1 MTPPREADPG
11 ALALACALAWA
22 LPGAGHLWLGRGRKG
37 AIFLVVLPLM
47 YAVGLWLEGSVYPLD
62 PAQPVVALL
71 ALADLGAGG
80 LYVLARLAGFGEG
93 EVSAV
98 THEYG
103 NTFILT
109 AGLLNVLVVLDALD
123 TARGHEF
130 RE

>member
-1 MTPPREADPG
+1 MTRTRDADPG
-11 ALALACALAWA
+11 AVAVACALAWA
-22 LPGAGHLWLGRGRKG
+22 LPGAGHLWLGRVRKG

-47 YAVGLWLEGSVYPLD
+47 FATGVWLEGSVYPLD
-62 PAQPVVALL
+62 PTQPVVTLL

-93 EVSAV
+93 AVAAV

-123 TARGHEF
+123 TARGHKP
-130 RE
+130 

>member
-1 MTPPREADPG
+1 MTTRPNGADP
-11 ALALACALAWA
+11 ASIAVACALAWA
-22 LPGAGHLWLGRGRKG
+22 VPGAGHLWLGRRRKG
-37 AIFLVVLPLM
+37 ALFLVVLPLM
-47 YAVGLWLEGSVYPLD
+47 FGVGLWLEGSVFPLD

-80 LYVLARLAGFGEG
+80 LYVLARLAGLGAG
-93 EVSAV
+93 EVAAA

-123 TARGHEF
+123 TARGE
-130 RE
+130 RP

>member
-1 MTPPREADPG
+1 MTRTRDADPG
-11 ALALACALAWA
+11 AVALACALAWA
-22 LPGAGHLWLGRGRKG
+22 LPGAGHLWLGRRRKG
-37 AIFLVVLPLM
+37 AVFLVVLPLM
-47 YAVGLWLEGSVYPLD
+47 FAVGVWLQGSVHPLD
-62 PAQPVVALL
+62 LTQPVVALL

-93 EVSAV
+93 EVAAV

-123 TARGHEF
+123 TARGS
-130 RE
+130 RP

>member
-1 MTPPREADPG
+1 MTRPRDMDSA
-11 ALALACALAWA
+11 AVAIACALAWA
-22 LPGAGHLWLGRGRKG
+22 LPGAGHLWLGRVRKG

-47 YAVGLWLEGSVYPLD
+47 FAVGLWLKGSVFPLD

-80 LYVLARLAGFGEG
+80 LYVLARLAGLGEG
-93 EVSAV
+93 EVVAV

-123 TARGHEF
+123 TARGHKL
-130 RE
+130 

>member
-1 MTPPREADPG
+1 MTRPRNLDSG
-11 ALALACALAWA
+11 AIAIACALAWA
-22 LPGAGHLWLGRGRKG
+22 VPGAGHLWLGRVRKG

-47 YAVGLWLEGSVYPLD
+47 FAVGLWLRGSVFALD

-71 ALADLGAGG
+71 ALADLGVGG

-93 EVSAV
+93 EVVAV

-123 TARGHEF
+123 TARGHKL
-130 RE
+130 